1 MTSLRSLCHLSILT
15 LLSLFL
21 SGCESTDSENRKA
34 ERARK
39 EAEESRMR
47 AAFLARIHEAE
58 SDVWEILNPL
68 IQKAAHYRAEETHA
82 YIGAA
87 FVTEAFYSEALL
99 EEVRQEGF
107 GSHVSVLTVF
117 EGSPAEKAGLQGG
130 DRLLSVNGVKVP
142 KGQSSGSF
150 AARKVKRLLKVDE
163 VNQLEV
169 ERDGEELSL
178 QVEAIPGA
186 YYAVIIVASNTV
198 DLHVDGDVI
207 WLGLSMVESMDD
219 SDDLAYIC
227 AYALAKNV
235 MRHSKQKGRNAFL
248 GQLVDIAA
256 MTGGVNTG
264 GTFGNLGGAA
274 YERAFEVE
282 SDLIAL
288 YLLASSGYPYDT
300 YPEFWDRVLRNQN
313 RKGELKGKDQ
323 ERLDKMRSVILAIEA
338 KRAAGEPVFPE
349 EYLQGD
355 VSELE
360 QEPQN

>member
-1 MTSLRSLCHLSILT
+1 MAVV
-15 LLSLFL
+15 LFCL
-21 SGCESTDSENRKA
+21 FGCDSADAELRKA

-68 IQKAAHYRAEETHA
+68 MQSAADYRVEETHG
-82 YIGAA
+82 YIGAV

-99 EEVRQEGF
+99 KEVRAEGF
-107 GSHVSVLTVF
+107 GDHVSVLTVF
-117 EGSPAEKAGLQGG
+117 ADSPAEEAGLMGG
-130 DRLLSVNGVKVP
+130 DRLLSVNGAKVP
-142 KGQSSGSF
+142 SGPNSGLF
-150 AARKVKRLLKVDE
+150 AARKVKRLLVPGE
-163 VNQLEV
+163 LNRLEV
-169 ERDGEELSL
+169 LRGDELVEL
-178 QVEAIPGA
+178 DVEAVAGA
-186 YYAVIIVASNTV
+186 YYGLVIVATNAV

-207 WLGLSMVESMDD
+207 WMGLSMVESMDD

-256 MTGGVNTG
+256 ITSGVNTG
-264 GTFGNLGGAA
+264 GVFTSMGGAA
-274 YERAFEVE
+274 HEQAFEVE

-288 YLLASSGYPYDT
+288 YLLASAGYRFDT
-300 YPEFWDRVLRNQN
+300 YPEFWDRILRNQN
-313 RKGELKGKDQ
+313 KKGGLKARD
-323 ERLDKMRSVILAIEA
+323 EDRLEKMRGVIESIEA
-338 KRAAGEPVFPE
+338 KLASGEPIFPE

-360 QEPQN
+360 